1 MEYMNVFLFF
11 FVILEIFIEMFLSR
25 FMLKEALLVAPIMV
39 SLEYTQQILIPTSNF
54 DTFLNRSLL
63 RLFLVALVRLT
74 FDPVS
79 HYLKILKY
87 HIY

>member
-39 SLEYTQQILIPTSNF
+39 SLEYTQ
-54 DTFLNRSLL
+54 
-63 RLFLVALVRLT
+63 
-74 FDPVS
+74 
-79 HYLKILKY
+79 
-87 HIY
+87 